1 MYRGCARRA
10 GRRMPAMARDVRP
23 EFVRAEESLH
33 TTERGDCQVSGA
45 TCGNSGMPHCIKC
58 GK

>member
-1 MYRGCARRA
+1 
-10 GRRMPAMARDVRP
+10 MPAMARDVRP
-23 EFVRAEESLH
+23 EFVRAEASLH
-33 TTERGDCQVSGA
+33 ATERGDCQVSGA

>member
-1 MYRGCARRA
+1 
-10 GRRMPAMARDVRP
+10 MPAMAREVSP
-23 EFVRAEESLH
+23 EFVRAEADLH
-33 TTERGDCQVSGA
+33 ATGSGEYPVSGA